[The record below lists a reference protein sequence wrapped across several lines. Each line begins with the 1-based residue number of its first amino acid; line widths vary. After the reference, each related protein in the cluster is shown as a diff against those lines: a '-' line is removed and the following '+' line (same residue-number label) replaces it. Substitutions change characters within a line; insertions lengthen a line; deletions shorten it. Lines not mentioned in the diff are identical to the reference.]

1 MTLLLLRGLMRSI
14 ILLTASLLLLLL
26 HLLPLLL
33 SSPLPLDQ
41 SAVVLHVRRGDEGLV
56 SAEDTV
62 ATLERLVLAQLDDVV
77 LRVVVGIDIE
87 TAITTEVHETRIL
100 TVLHFVTAYLLPS
113 YATLYA
119 CLQQP
124 AL

>member
-14 ILLTASLLLLLL
+14 ILLTASLLLLL
-26 HLLPLLL
+26 

-41 SAVVLHVRRGDEGLV
+41 SAVVLHVWRGNEGLV
-56 SAEDTV
+56 SAEDPV
-62 ATLERLVLAQLDDVV
+62 ATLERLVLVQLDDVV

-87 TAITTEVHETRIL
+87 TAITIKVHETRIL